1 MAMSIDLPRLSRCMA
16 SLVVCVAGAANA
28 TPCAPGSPQLVV
40 SHAGSLTSSFLPVE
54 ALFTERTGVCVVD
67 LSGGSVKL
75 ARQLL
80 QDRGSV
86 DIFASADA
94 EVNDRLLKPAGLVT
108 HSMRF
113 AQGAMVLV
121 YTTASKQA
129 ATIATSSGAGAVP
142 EAAPDWYAQLT
153 GPGVL
158 IGGSH
163 PFLDPGG
170 YRADMVFQLAQLHS
184 RSPQLYNELL
194 SHYVISRPGDAIG
207 KSFDYQFTYE
217 HSARAALAADRSG
230 AYRYATLPDAVNMG
244 APTPHNRYAAAGV
257 TMPGIDGP
265 VSPTVRIPATRVTWG
280 LSIVEGAPHRQAAE
294 QFLQLFFSAEGVA
307 LRAAGPAPI
316 DPPLASRADIAH
328 LAPSLRKLVRALPDN
343 PEPIQ

>member
-1 MAMSIDLPRLSRCMA
+1 MAKSIDSRRLA
-16 SLVVCVAGAANA
+16 SCLAFLVACLGGAANA
-28 TPCAPGSPQLVV
+28 APCAPGAPQLVV

-67 LSGGSVKL
+67 VSGGSVKL

-80 QDRGSV
+80 HERGTI
-86 DIFASADA
+86 DIFASADV
-94 EVNDRLLKPAGLVT
+94 EVNQRLLKPAGLVT
-108 HSMRF
+108 HAIRF
-113 AQGAMVLV
+113 AQGAMVLA
-121 YTTASKQA
+121 YTTASRQA
-129 ATIATSSGAGAVP
+129 ATIAASATAGAVP
-142 EAAPDWYAQLT
+142 ATAPDVFEQLT
-153 GPGVL
+153 RPDVV

-170 YRADMVFQLAQLHS
+170 YRADMVFQLAQLHT
-184 RSPQLYNELL
+184 RTPQLYNQLL
-194 SHYVISRPGDAIG
+194 SHYIISKPGDAVG

-230 AYRYATLPDAVNMG
+230 TYRYATLPDAVNL
-244 APTPHNRYAAAGV
+244 AVPALSSRYAAAGV

-265 VSPTVRIPATRVTWG
+265 ASATVRIPATRVTWG
-280 LSIVEGAPHRQAAE
+280 LSIVEGAPNRRYAE

-328 LAPSLRKLVRALPDN
+328 LPPALRKLMRALPDN